1 MRIKRSVPAR
11 NRHKKVLQGTK
22 GMQHRRRTS
31 YRMGKQAVIRALQ
44 YAYRD
49 RRNRKRDF
57 RRLWIQRINA
67 ATRLEGVSYSKFIK
81 SMNDNHIELDRKV
94 LAQLAVEEPQAF
106 KTVVATSTK

>member
-11 NRHKKVLQGTK
+11 NRHKKVLQSTK

-44 YAYRD
+44 YSYRD

-67 ATRLEGVSYSKFIK
+67 AARLDGVSYSKFIK
-81 SMNDNHIELDRKV
+81 QLASNNIELDRKV
-94 LAQLAVEEPQAF
+94 LAQLAVEEPVAF
-106 KTVVATSTK
+106 KHVVTISTK

>member
-11 NRHKKVLQGTK
+11 NRHKKVLQSTK

-49 RRNRKRDF
+49 RRNRKREF
-57 RRLWIQRINA
+57 RKLWIQRINA
-67 ATRLEGVSYSKFIK
+67 AARQEGVSYSAFIK
-81 SMNDNHIELDRKV
+81 AMSTKNIELDRKV
-94 LAQLAVEEPQAF
+94 LAQLAIEEPAAF
-106 KTVVATSTK
+106 KSVVATSTK